1 MDKLFSKSGILK
13 FKACPV
19 ACKFTKRFSFAG
31 KVVICPAR
39 STFMNNPVHS
49 AIFRSIHFPM
59 FTHNGFSVYSN
70 EVNGILNTES
80 SVIIC
85 NEAVRLWLLW
95 WYAGI
100 KAIVVS
106 FAQH

>member
-1 MDKLFSKSGILK
+1 MPFSEN
-13 FKACPV
+13 
-19 ACKFTKRFSFAG
+19 T
-31 KVVICPAR
+31 
-39 STFMNNPVHS
+39 
-49 AIFRSIHFPM
+49 HFPM

-106 FAQH
+106 LAQHLKYQPLK